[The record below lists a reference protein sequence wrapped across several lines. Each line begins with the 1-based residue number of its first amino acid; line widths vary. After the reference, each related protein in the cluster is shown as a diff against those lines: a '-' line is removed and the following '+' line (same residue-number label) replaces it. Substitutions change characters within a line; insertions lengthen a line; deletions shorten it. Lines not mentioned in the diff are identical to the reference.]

1 MTENEL
7 ATLALD
13 IAFKIHW
20 QYGPGLSESVYEGIF
35 CFEWQKTGIS
45 FLRQHPVPLIMKL

>member
-13 IAFKIHW
+13 IAFKIHR
-20 QYGPGLSESVYEGIF
+20 QYGPGLFESVYEEVF
-35 CFEWQKTGIS
+35 CYEWKKQESRLLGNI
-45 FLRQHPVPLIMKL
+45 RYP